1 MFKGAPLNLGLMA
14 RLVVDGMDIV
24 VASRRS
30 QTFDCEPFL
39 AVGID
44 VTRYRYV
51 ALKSSN
57 HFRGC
62 FQDLAGAIVTADT
75 PGLST
80 HNIGVFPRHRSA
92 ARLWP
97 IHPDAQYPPQS

>member
-1 MFKGAPLNLGLMA
+1 MDGLD
-14 RLVVDGMDIV
+14 VVVG
-24 VASRRS
+24 SRRS
-30 QTFDCEPFL
+30 QTFDKEPFL

-44 VTRYRYV
+44 VMRYDIV

-62 FQDLAGAIVTADT
+62 FQDIAHSIVTADT

-80 HNIGVFPRHRSA
+80 HNIAVFPRQSTA
-92 ARLWP
+92 KAFWP
-97 IHPDAQYPPQS
+97 VDERAVF